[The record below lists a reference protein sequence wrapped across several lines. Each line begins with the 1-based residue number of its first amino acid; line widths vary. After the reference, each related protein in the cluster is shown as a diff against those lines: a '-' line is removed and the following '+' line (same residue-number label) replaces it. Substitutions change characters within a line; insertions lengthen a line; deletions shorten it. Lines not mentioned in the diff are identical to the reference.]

1 MDIICFPFERVIEI
15 NAFILKT
22 EPGMKGAVDIPKLQ
36 GALGRIDNAI
46 VYEGLDDVF
55 EIAAKYTACIAVSH
69 ALPDANKRTGLAV
82 ALEYLS
88 LNDFELTQENDLL
101 ADAVR
106 DLVIGIINETDFA
119 DILYAQ
125 YAKEQNSHF
134 YHALAFVITMLC
146 GKLVVALA
154 AP

>member
-1 MDIICFPFERVIEI
+1 MNIICFPFERVIEI

-125 YAKEQNSHF
+125 YAKEQNS
-134 YHALAFVITMLC
+134 AL
-146 GKLVVALA
+146 
-154 AP
+154 

>member
-22 EPGMKGAVDIPKLQ
+22 EPGMKGAVDILKLQ

-125 YAKEQNSHF
+125 YAKEQNS
-134 YHALAFVITMLC
+134 AL
-146 GKLVVALA
+146 
-154 AP
+154 

>member
-125 YAKEQNSHF
+125 YAKEQNPTRGIF
-134 YHALAFVITMLC
+134 TMRWFL
-146 GKLVVALA
+146 
-154 AP
+154 

>member
-22 EPGMKGAVDIPKLQ
+22 EKGMKGPADIAKLQ
-36 GALGRIDNAI
+36 GALSRIDNAI
-46 VYEGLDDVF
+46 VYQGLDDVF
-55 EIAAKYTACIAVSH
+55 EIAAKYAASIAVAH

-88 LNDFELTQENDLL
+88 LNDFELITDNTML
-101 ADAVR
+101 ADAIR
-106 DLVIGIINETDFA
+106 DLVIGILTEQDFA

-125 YAKEQNSHF
+125 YASNTD
-134 YHALAFVITMLC
+134 I
-146 GKLVVALA
+146 
-154 AP
+154 

>member
-125 YAKEQNSHF
+125 YAKEQNS
-134 YHALAFVITMLC
+134 
-146 GKLVVALA
+146 